1 MGYRLDSPI
10 KLWLQ
15 VNQNCNQRCA
25 ACYGDCGPQQGP
37 DEWRTDELLAFI
49 DRLAQEG
56 IIQVILEGGEPL
68 LRPDIIEV
76 TRFAAERMLVW
87 LRTNGTLVDDPMAD
101 AVAESG
107 VSTVIVDVMCPDEPV
122 HDQLTGLPGS
132 FRRTIDG
139 IRRLRQREVDV
150 LLTMIMTRSNVDR
163 LQELVDLA
171 VELDVRRVGVL
182 RLYPLGRARRNWSSL
197 SVSLPDQMRAL
208 RSVRV
213 PEGMKFMQ
221 SWHPNDGNCC
231 WQNAGVD
238 ATGRSVGCSYL
249 RDFVD
254 FGNARETGLAATW
267 NHPLHVELRAQNVT
281 KACPSCESTQGSRGG
296 CRSTAYAFHRDWSA
310 PDPYCEEMNDGVDVR
325 VLPA

>member
-1 MGYRLDSPI
+1 MTYQLESPI

-15 VNQNCNQRCA
+15 VNQVCNQRCA
-25 ACYGDCGPQQGP
+25 YCYGDCGREPGP

-49 DRLAQEG
+49 ERLAQEG

-68 LRPDIIEV
+68 LHPDIIEV
-76 TRFAAERMLVW
+76 TRFAAQRMLVW
-87 LRTNGTLVDDPMAD
+87 LRTNATLVDDELAD
-101 AVAESG
+101 AIAGSG
-107 VSTVIVDVMCPDEPV
+107 VATVVVDVLSDEEAV
-122 HDQLTGLPGS
+122 HDELTGLPGS
-132 FRRTIDG
+132 FRLTVDG
-139 IRRLRQREVDV
+139 IRRLRQRDV
-150 LLTMIMTRSNVDR
+150 NVLMVMIMTRANLDR
-163 LQELVDLA
+163 VQGFVDLA
-171 VELDVRRVGVL
+171 AELNVERVGVL

-197 SVSLPDQMRAL
+197 SAPLPDQMRAL

-213 PEGMKFMQ
+213 PDGIRLMQ

-254 FGNARETGLAATW
+254 FGNAREAGLAATW
-267 NHPLHVELRAQNVT
+267 NHPLHVELRSQNVT
-281 KACPSCESTQGSRGG
+281 EACTACESTQGSRGG
-296 CRSTAYAFHRDWSA
+296 CRSTAYAFHKDWRA
-310 PDPYCEEMNDGVDVR
+310 PDPYCEELNDGVDLR